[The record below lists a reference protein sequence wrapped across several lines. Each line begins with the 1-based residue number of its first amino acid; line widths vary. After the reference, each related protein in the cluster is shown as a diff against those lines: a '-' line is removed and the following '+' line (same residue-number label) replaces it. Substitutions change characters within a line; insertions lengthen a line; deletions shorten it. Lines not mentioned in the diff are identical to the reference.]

1 MEENKKSKIS
11 RVLIVI
17 LIILMMVFC
26 GLYFGDKQVLHII
39 EKNEQLAFETEEE
52 RINNLEISKN
62 IYLCLNEKYYVN
74 NIDRYDDSIIEFHND
89 NDKNYIM
96 GIKVGETKVYD
107 VDNDQMYLVSVS
119 NLYDLEQINPNK
131 LPLPCHKY
139 SQDEAAYL
147 DTVLQNKIYDAG
159 YNTRAGVVSAMRFL
173 TLQFKYKLL
182 YFCENGRLDT
192 NTGREMCDGE
202 GRYYHVGLYLSED
215 KFDDI
220 SVSKEGPA
228 IWGCD
233 LYEIPEA
240 RDYYNGIDC
249 SGLITWSLLNAG
261 YDCGDIGGGYGIE
274 SEGFDCVDLG
284 KAVEIKDIDYADIK
298 AGDLIGYSGHIGMII
313 GVDGQKLYVAQAY
326 WENDLEV
333 VTYNNYDELEKSKW
347 EYVVLMDG
355 YYKQDGNYTAT
366 WY

>member
-1 MEENKKSKIS
+1 MNKKTHKGIKI
-11 RVLIVI
+11 LF
-17 LIILMMVFC
+17 IILLILTASFIV
-26 GLYFGDKQVLHII
+26 LYIGDKQAVTVI
-39 EKNEQLAFETEEE
+39 EENEQRAIQAEEE

-62 IYLCLNEKYYVN
+62 IYLCINEKYYID
-74 NIDRYDDSIIEFHND
+74 NIERFDDSIIKFHDEND
-89 NDKNYIM
+89 VKYII
-96 GIKVGETKVYD
+96 GTNVGQTKVYD
-107 VDNDQMYLVSVS
+107 VDNDQMYLVTVS
-119 NLYDLEQINPNK
+119 NLYDIEQINPNK

-159 YNTRAGVVSAMRFL
+159 YQTRAGVVTAIRFL

-182 YFCENGRLDT
+182 YFCENGRMDT
-192 NTGREMCDGE
+192 NTGHQLCDGE

-220 SVSKEGPA
+220 EVSSQGPA

-233 LYEIPEA
+233 LYEVPEN

-249 SGLITWSLLNAG
+249 SGLVTWALLNAG
-261 YDCGDIGGGYGIE
+261 FDCGDIGGGYGID

-284 KAVEIKDIDYADIK
+284 KAVEIKDINYSEIK
-298 AGDLIGYSGHIGMII
+298 AGDLIGYSGHIGMIVGI
-313 GVDGQKLYVAQAY
+313 DGEKLYVGQAY
-326 WENDLEV
+326 WANDLEV
-333 VTYNNYDELEKSKW
+333 VTYNNFQELENSEW
-347 EYVVLMDG
+347 DYIVLMDD
-355 YYKQDGNYTAT
+355 YYLKDGNYTPV